1 MNELLVVSSIGK
13 NRLFQTGRHLMKVI
27 LTTGDSKKYF
37 KMIRK
42 KAEIKHEI
50 KKDYCCTLGIYQ
62 L

>member
-1 MNELLVVSSIGK
+1 LI
-13 NRLFQTGRHLMKVI
+13 QTGRHLMKVI